1 MSGSEGEEKKHKKR
15 MNPAYE
21 KNFQFYKNKFATKH
35 SDIKELLRGYAKMNE
50 LSSAND
56 IESARLS
63 YSGNS

>member
-35 SDIKELLRGYAKMNE
+35 SDIKELLRSYAKMNE
-50 LSSAND
+50 LS
-56 IESARLS
+56 
-63 YSGNS
+63 